1 MSLERTTTTKSNSE
15 PAAEVLALVG
25 ASLRHALSD
34 LSSFG
39 NGRHEYW
46 GQLRPIVEL
55 TQANELLAIALRL
68 LGKEPEA
75 LSRLDSSTSIHDP
88 ELGKKPTGQVD
99 LHKLFSTGYTRFYR
113 VCEILSHCANAGD
126 EGIKLSDLQI
136 KMNYKQTRTLSD
148 GLMELQRKGLVF
160 IEEERACPTTTA
172 LSLFKDG
179 PLSSMLQEAVTNENK
194 RSRKKST

>member
-39 NGRHEYW
+39 NGEHEYW

-75 LSRLDSSTSIHDP
+75 LSRLDSSTSHHVP
-88 ELGKKPTGQVD
+88 KLGKKPTGQVD
-99 LHKLFSTGYTRFYR
+99 LHKFFSTGYTGFSR
-113 VCEILSHCANAGD
+113 VCEILSHCFNAGD
-126 EGIKLSDLQI
+126 E
-136 KMNYKQTRTLSD
+136 
-148 GLMELQRKGLVF
+148 
-160 IEEERACPTTTA
+160 
-172 LSLFKDG
+172 
-179 PLSSMLQEAVTNENK
+179 
-194 RSRKKST
+194 